1 MKCFRRDGWSNDLHG
16 PVWDSVISPDK
27 HEQNAFCRDIPPA
40 SASPM
45 LSTANPAAG
54 GFRFMENAVNGL
66 GGWLAGI
73 VVGWYGITAPGNF
86 DSFKQILIFCRL
98 DNKADLICSAK
109 GWLVA
114 GWDKSS
120 QTIHVCPRC

>member
-27 HEQNAFCRDIPPA
+27 HEQNAFCRDISPA

-45 LSTANPAAG
+45 LSTANPAAGG

-66 GGWLAGI
+66 GGWLAG
-73 VVGWYGITAPGNF
+73 
-86 DSFKQILIFCRL
+86 
-98 DNKADLICSAK
+98 
-109 GWLVA
+109 WLVWYNCT
-114 GWDKSS
+114 GKFRLF
-120 QTIHVCPRC
+120 QTDIDFLQTRQ